1 MSKVTCLAFTT
12 IIIITNIIIT
22 ITITITNI
30 EGHLDICLGS
40 CLVWPWGPFF
50 CTKPML
56 NTLWQISLQT
66 NVFLPVFC
74 FAFSFRSAVWLHWRK
89 WIFNRKEIFV
99 PLHWRCQ
106 CISAC
111 LLWPSLIGQKKM
123 LKGNVAHTWILVWG
137 LAWLG
142 LTPSLA
148 LNLPWASLLPSP
160 NFPSRVC
167 RNIYFNPEYGRW
179 WFMSWYWNVKIS
191 RELLRE
197 NIKKSF
203 FGQNLNICSWSRL
216 VRSCSALLCAEPKRV
231 LLSLCESHVVL

>member
-1 MSKVTCLAFTT
+1 MSNVTLLAFTT

-89 WIFNRKEIFV
+89 SIFNRKEIFV
-99 PLHWRCQ
+99 LLHWRCQ

-111 LLWPSLIGQKKM
+111 LLWPSLIGQKKNAKRKCCTY
-123 LKGNVAHTWILVWG
+123 LDIGLRPRLIRSHTLLG
-137 LAWLG
+137 AELAM
-142 LTPSLA
+142 SLA
-148 LNLPWASLLPSP
+148 FTITKLPIESL
-160 NFPSRVC
+160 
-167 RNIYFNPEYGRW
+167 
-179 WFMSWYWNVKIS
+179 
-191 RELLRE
+191 
-197 NIKKSF
+197 
-203 FGQNLNICSWSRL
+203 
-216 VRSCSALLCAEPKRV
+216 
-231 LLSLCESHVVL
+231 